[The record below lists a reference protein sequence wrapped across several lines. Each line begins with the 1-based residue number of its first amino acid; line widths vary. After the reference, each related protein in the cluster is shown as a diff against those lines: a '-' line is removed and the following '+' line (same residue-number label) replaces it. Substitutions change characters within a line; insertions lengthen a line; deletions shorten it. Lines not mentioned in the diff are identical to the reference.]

1 MSIFLPV
8 GAANALALHLENDVA
23 LVAEVQPLLHEARF
37 DAISIHEQSQQLMNL
52 VQTSGALIGFS
63 PSWPMGGIVKP
74 LLMARSEKP
83 SGPKSGRGLS
93 TSPDPDADIKRK
105 LTQQWAMKPQNR
117 PLERGWSAAQKT
129 VDDLNTVPQTLRM
142 AKALVEARA
151 GELRRPVDQVRVIVP
166 GHGGQ
171 VMEALIWLETGAQ
184 VTVTEAGSIVSDRS
198 RQWVNIYPQHRK
210 YWKRLTISQP
220 GEVPPGDIVAWS
232 HPSKPASG
240 TFWPAKPE
248 ELMGYGKGDA
258 WMIVQSD
265 YIKQTILPFEKW
277 GHRFR
282 LIFHDAN
289 INAEH
294 YFFPSPQVRRNWT
307 SGLLILKGQMS
318 PGDTALV
325 TYQKPTSPWLKI
337 LSLPLRILRNVL
349 WGFNPKNW
357 R

>member
-1 MSIFLPV
+1 M
-8 GAANALALHLENDVA
+8 
-23 LVAEVQPLLHEARF
+23 PLDRF
-37 DAISIHEQSQQLMNL
+37 DAILIHEQSQQLMNL
-52 VQTSGALIGFS
+52 LQTGVIGFS
-63 PSWPMGGIVKP
+63 PPWPMGGIVKP
-74 LLMARSEKP
+74 LLMARSERP
-83 SGPKSGRGLS
+83 SGPKSGRGSS
-93 TSPDPDADIKRK
+93 TPSDPDAAIKRE
-105 LTQQWAMKPQNR
+105 LTQKWAMKPQNR
-117 PLERGWSAAQKT
+117 PLERGLRAALKP

-142 AKALVEARA
+142 AEAIVKARA
-151 GELRRPVDQVRVIVP
+151 RELRRPVDQVRVIVP

-184 VTVTEAGSIVSDRS
+184 VTVTEAGSIGSDRS

-220 GEVPPGDIVAWS
+220 GEVPPGDIVAWA
-232 HPSKPASG
+232 HPSRPLG
-240 TFWPAKPE
+240 TFWAPKPE
-248 ELMGYGKGDA
+248 DLMGYGKGDA
-258 WMIVQSD
+258 WMVVQSD
-265 YIKQTILPFEKW
+265 FINQTILPLLEKW
-277 GHRFR
+277 EHRFR

-307 SGLLILKGQMS
+307 SGLLILKGQMN

-325 TYQKPTSPWLKI
+325 KYQKPTSPWLKI